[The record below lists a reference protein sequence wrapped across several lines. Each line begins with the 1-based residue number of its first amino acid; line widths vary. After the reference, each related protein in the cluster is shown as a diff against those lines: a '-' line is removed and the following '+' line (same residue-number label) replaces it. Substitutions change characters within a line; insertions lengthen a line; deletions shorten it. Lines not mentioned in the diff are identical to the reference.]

1 MIEYAKRQV
10 EFLKTMGKLKDINLV
25 SGTFEMY
32 GDTVSVECNKEDVG
46 FWVDVLVR
54 VGLSDVE
61 AEELGAMWLVMGDI
75 S

>member
-10 EFLKTMGKLKDINLV
+10 EFLKTMGKLKATSLV

-32 GDTVSVECNKEDVG
+32 GGTVSIECNEEDVE

-61 AEELGAMWLVMGDI
+61 AEELGTMWIVMGDI